1 MNPDSN
7 LPEVDADNNET
18 FPELML
24 QSWKV
29 KYPRSSHV
37 YVRFLDW
44 SSKNNIVS
52 DAQYGFKPGYGTRD
66 AIFALNG
73 LISKTLKSHKRLYC
87 CFIDYK
93 CAFDTG
99 QITIMEEVGK
109 IWNYG
114 QNSHCY
120 PLSVYTR

>member
-1 MNPDSN
+1 MFTSVLNKR
-7 LPEVDADNNET
+7 L
-18 FPELML
+18 
-24 QSWKV
+24 
-29 KYPRSSHV
+29 
-37 YVRFLDW
+37 LDW

-93 CAFDTG
+93 CAFDTVDRLLLWKKLG
-99 QITIMEEVGK
+99 KSGITGK
-109 IWNYG
+109 ILTVIRSLYTHFKACIKHD
-114 QNSHCY
+114 QS
-120 PLSVYTR
+120 LSEMFDVTVGLL